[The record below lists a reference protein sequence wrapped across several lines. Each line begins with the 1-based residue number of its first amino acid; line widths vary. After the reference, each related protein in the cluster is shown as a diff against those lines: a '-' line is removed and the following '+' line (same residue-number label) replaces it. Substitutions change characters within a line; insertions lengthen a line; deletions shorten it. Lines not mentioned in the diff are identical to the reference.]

1 MKIPS
6 TIASCCS
13 EANRPRSSAGEIS
26 AMYAGATTLA
36 IPTASP
42 PTMRQALK
50 STNEGAKPVPSEP
63 MTNSPDASNIVRTL
77 PIRSAI

>member
-1 MKIPS
+1 
-6 TIASCCS
+6 
-13 EANRPRSSAGEIS
+13 
-26 AMYAGATTLA
+26 MYAGATTLA

-50 STNEGAKPVPSEP
+50 STNETANPVPIEP
-63 MTNSPDASNIVRTL
+63 TTNSPDASNIVRTL